1 MGNRM
6 TWEDIVKKYP
16 DKWVVLKDPVLDGSD
31 IVTGI
36 VVDVKSDDEILSYR
50 LENFDKKYDYCRT
63 TEGFYR
69 GATMSVLDNINTDEY
84 IGRQMSFDDMKMLF
98 PDKWVVY
105 NEIPDNKQN
114 KDCILLFVTEK
125 RKTMWD
131 FIFSYVETT
140 GKEPEHYY
148 TTEFMDFN
156 GLQ

>member
-63 TEGFYR
+63 TEGTFY
-69 GATMSVLDNINTDEY
+69 GIIDSNFDISIN
-84 IGRQMSFDDMKMLF
+84 
-98 PDKWVVY
+98 
-105 NEIPDNKQN
+105 
-114 KDCILLFVTEK
+114 
-125 RKTMWD
+125 
-131 FIFSYVETT
+131 
-140 GKEPEHYY
+140 
-148 TTEFMDFN
+148 
-156 GLQ
+156 